1 MSTIPTER
9 ELEYIPNVSFKR
21 ISISQNYIKYGYDC
35 DCQGYLME
43 QLEANPQ
50 FLAWLFDDPSLIGK
64 SYLALDCGR
73 LEAFQKFYNS
83 LGIDYD

>member
-21 ISISQNYIKYGYDC
+21 IAISQNYIKYGYDC

-50 FLAWLFDDPSLIGK
+50 LLAWLFDDPSLIGK

-73 LEAFQKFYNS
+73 LEAFQDFYNS

>member
-1 MSTIPTER
+1 MRRTPTKS

-21 ISISQNYIKYGYDC
+21 TVISQNYIKYGYDC

-50 FLAWLFDDPSLIGK
+50 LLSWLFDDSSQIGK
-64 SYLALDCGR
+64 SYLALDCGQ
-73 LEAFQKFYNS
+73 LEAFQDFYNS
-83 LGIDYD
+83 LSIYDD